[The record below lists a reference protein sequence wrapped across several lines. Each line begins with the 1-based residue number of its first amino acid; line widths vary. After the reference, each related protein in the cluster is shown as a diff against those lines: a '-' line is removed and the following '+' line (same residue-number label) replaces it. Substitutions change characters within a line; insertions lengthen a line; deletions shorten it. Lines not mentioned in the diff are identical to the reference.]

1 MAEVKYNIFQ
11 ANPENLSRFE
21 AIYDE
26 DLKAILESVEIPGT
40 FIPNEDFIELSF
52 FTLDNVRLQTIQN
65 YKDYSFLSGDKQ
77 DGSDGNSEISI
88 DPQADYEKFYGD
100 NSEVKSLYHFLRDVF
115 FTSGINSE
123 FSIES
128 ISPDRREARLV
139 PLQLNPFDVERFANR
154 AKRRSVESPYNLD
167 LHLYCDS
174 NTFYSCINIDYRE
187 FRGTTAVLLRFA
199 EPLPRNIQ
207 TYKTAKIVEKVS
219 NSVAFEIN
227 VDITP
232 DKPVIPTL
240 RGANF
245 NVEIDNQSTE
255 PSEYF
260 NYNELFSFPT
270 TNSYRELNSLFNEKG
285 AELGIDYGDF
295 ANFINFSSAEER
307 LRNFRYKLQLLEN
320 YQTQL
325 DIFNDPGFAYTGTGA
340 SGSVQYWENLVKGVI
355 NNFDH
360 YERYLFYSSGSTAW
374 PKANNTLPYVNL
386 ATDDTTAV
394 TWYNTE
400 IGDAILY
407 DASNPDILTN
417 TIPAYLKEDENNRPY
432 ELFVH
437 MVAQHFDNLWLYTD
451 AVSKKYDNDNRL
463 NRGASKDLI
472 EDLLKNFGVKLYTSN
487 RSAQDLFK
495 YFTVNS
501 YDIVD
506 SEPNLEPIISGSDFP
521 VSQNDYQ
528 KEIYKRIYH
537 NLPLL
542 MKSKGTER
550 GLRALINCFGI
561 PSDILKIRIYGGRSS
576 EDLPFFGGERAYT
589 GSLDKVRLNN
599 TGSIVPGD
607 TLSQYTSIINP
618 DNFYTQ
624 DLHNI
629 EVGFSPTYNIN
640 SYIVSQSAVLFP
652 NTPFDIDDYIG
663 DPRGYETS
671 KYLPLYA
678 YAETVLADVETYD
691 LKDFVRLIKFFDNV
705 IFRMVRDFVPARS
718 VSDTG
723 IIIKPHLLDRSKF
736 KSPVMSWT
744 RPEYSGSI
752 DTAFAQGSNA
762 GAFRSVGFGASGST
776 IVYPTDN
783 TITPDTANINYE
795 FTGSI
800 FTQESSTR
808 YRELVKT
815 PSGSK
820 YKKWSTK
827 RVTPSGILES
837 NIRYD
842 REQEQAKFDGEL
854 SGSHIQVSNGELNED
869 NPFKELIYKT
879 VEYDVF
885 YYSTVPDN
893 ICILSGKGTEE
904 EPYIL
909 RWPTPPETPTGWS
922 MDQFFNFASLP
933 GHTYADGFGEAIAD
947 PSSYT
952 FEDEFG
958 GNNNETNYIQES
970 FGVIKDSPAGC
981 VATSH
986 IMKVICDLNIN
997 QESLPPNGAVFT
1009 FIEYNLPLFF
1019 TTEYNTETILLVNNV
1034 EISNE
1039 QAEAYVFSGTD
1050 GESVEVIIRDE
1061 NDQSCENIVNLIL
1074 DTCAL
1079 RNNPPSNSGEEVINI
1094 GGISVYASAIP
1105 PEVVSGFFGTGIN
1118 FGQNQEYDLNTC
1130 ILGANNDTQWFV
1142 QIKYIADLFEGTLE
1156 GGGGQVTGQQEV
1168 ITDPIDLIFH
1178 PSVLLNQPSTFYNY
1192 PTFPREKIDIANR
1205 YNGADPSFNLGTTI
1219 TNYEKI
1225 QAFSVIAK
1233 NSETCIVQTPF
1244 FKIRTDQTASQYKSI
1259 QFVASPVGYASVCS
1273 PMLPDGSVGNLQTF
1287 HYNSSHVP
1295 TSIQAQNNGDNNVV
1309 RRYIIEQA
1317 IVIYTTDAP
1326 IDGQKVV
1333 APTRFISNNVTG
1345 EDNEAIARKWTRT
1358 DNYNGN
1364 WSGFGT
1370 FGVQSCGLFD

>member
-199 EPLPRNIQ
+199 EPLPRNIE
-207 TYKTAKIVEKVS
+207 TYKTAKVVEKVS
-219 NSVAFEIN
+219 NSIAFEIN

-307 LRNFRYKLQLLEN
+307 LRNFRYKLQLLES

-374 PKANNTLPYVNL
+374 PKANNTIPYVNL

-495 YFTVNS
+495 YFTANS

-561 PSDILKIRIYGGRSS
+561 PSDTLKIRIYGGRSS

-663 DPRGYETS
+663 DPREYETS

-678 YAETVLADVETYD
+678 YAETILADVETYD

-744 RPEYSGSI
+744 RPEYSGSV
-752 DTAFAQGSNA
+752 DTAFTLGSNA
-762 GAFRSVGFGASGST
+762 GAYRSIAYGASGSAVEYPIINLAANAT
-776 IVYPTDN
+776 NAHFIVSSSKY
-783 TITPDTANINYE
+783 
-795 FTGSI
+795 GL
-800 FTQESSTR
+800 ESSTR
-808 YRELVKT
+808 YRELVVT

-820 YKKWSTK
+820 YKSWSNQID
-827 RVTPSGILES
+827 TPTGIIKTS
-837 NIRYD
+837 TIYD
-842 REQEQAKFDGEL
+842 RDQEQAKFDGEL
-854 SGSHIQVSNGELNED
+854 SGSHIEVSNGELNEA
-869 NPFKELIYKT
+869 NPYKELKYKT
-879 VEYDVF
+879 VTYDVQF
-885 YYSTVPDN
+885 HNTIPENV
-893 ICILSGKGTEE
+893 CILSGKGTLED
-904 EPYIL
+904 PYIL
-909 RWPTPPETPTGWS
+909 RWPTPPEEITGWS
-922 MDQFFNFASLP
+922 MDQFFNFASIP
-933 GHTYADGFGEAIAD
+933 GHSYTDGFDGLIAD
-947 PSSYT
+947 PTSYT

-958 GNNNETNYIQES
+958 GENNEVNYLQGE
-970 FGVIKDSPAGC
+970 FDAIKDTPANC
-981 VATSH
+981 NATSH
-986 IMKVICDLNIN
+986 IMKVICDLNI
-997 QESLPPNGAVFT
+997 VD
-1009 FIEYNLPLFF
+1009 NLPDNNLVYTYGLYDLTDFF
-1019 TTEYNTETILLVNNV
+1019 ETEYNTETGITVNNV
-1034 EISNE
+1034 AIGE
-1039 QAEAYVFSGTD
+1039 AEAQEFTFSGNDGDVQEIRITD
-1050 GESVEVIIRDE
+1050 DNDE
-1061 NDQSCENIVNLIL
+1061 TCTNFIQLFLS
-1074 DTCAL
+1074 TCAL
-1079 RNNPPSNSGEEVINI
+1079 RHNPPSNAQGGVLNALGQLVPTQPVRKFGFIELGVNFAGI
-1094 GGISVYASAIP
+1094 GNGVM
-1105 PEVVSGFFGTGIN
+1105 
-1118 FGQNQEYDLNTC
+1118 QEWDLTTC
-1130 ILGANNDTQWFV
+1130 ILGSNQDTIWQVLIYYESDLQNNFLVTAND
-1142 QIKYIADLFEGTLE
+1142 
-1156 GGGGQVTGQQEV
+1156 GQ
-1168 ITDPIDLIFH
+1168 PIDLIFNTH
-1178 PSVLLNQPSTFYNY
+1178 VEAAVPAEELYQY
-1192 PTFPREKIDIANR
+1192 PTFPCQAENIYGRYHEYLPGTINTWNPALIKEVQFIARDANT
-1205 YNGADPSFNLGTTI
+1205 S
-1219 TNYEKI
+1219 
-1225 QAFSVIAK
+1225 
-1233 NSETCIVQTPF
+1233 TCIVTTPRF
-1244 FKIRTDQTASQYKSI
+1244 GVKPGIQPETFKDVQFIRSTQGYEEACASLQNNGTIANLTTVSYRTSD
-1259 QFVASPVGYASVCS
+1259 VPT
-1273 PMLPDGSVGNLQTF
+1273 NLQT
-1287 HYNSSHVP
+1287 
-1295 TSIQAQNNGDNNVV
+1295 QNNGDNDLV
-1309 RRYIIEQA
+1309 RRYILEQQITIFSNIPA
-1317 IVIYTTDAP
+1317 VGNASR
-1326 IDGQKVV
+1326 VV
-1333 APTRFISNNVTG
+1333 AGQGYYSTNVTG
-1345 EDNEAIARKWTRT
+1345 GNNNSIARQWLVTGV
-1358 DNYNGN
+1358 YSGN

-1370 FGVQSCGLFD
+1370 NTTSCFPYI